1 MTDEDRDRLEEIVD
15 LIDLIDAHLE
25 GVAEAAF
32 SGDRHLID
40 ATAYRLLHIGEN
52 AMRLSP
58 VLRARYP
65 HIPWRSMGDMR
76 NYLAHD
82 YGGSNLAMVW
92 ATATNDLEPLRA
104 MCNAE
109 LGIDRTRLGE

>member
-1 MTDEDRDRLEEIVD
+1 
-15 LIDLIDAHLE
+15 
-25 GVAEAAF
+25 
-32 SGDRHLID
+32 
-40 ATAYRLLHIGEN
+40 
-52 AMRLSP
+52 
-58 VLRARYP
+58 
-65 HIPWRSMGDMR
+65 MGDMR

>member
-1 MTDEDRDRLEEIVD
+1 MIDEDRDRLDEIIELIG
-15 LIDLIDAHLE
+15 LIDGHLD
-25 GVAEAAF
+25 GVAEAEF
-32 SGDRHLID
+32 RRDRHLID
-40 ATAYRLLHIGEN
+40 ATAYRLLHLGEN
-52 AMRLSP
+52 AMRLSS

-65 HIPWRSMGDMR
+65 DIPWRSMGDMR